1 MEKINTALI
10 LCAGYGKRLNPLTL
24 NKPKPLLEVKDISLL
39 ENTIN
44 FINDFGIKNI
54 LINTFYLKEQIK
66 EFINKKNFN
75 CKINII
81 DDGKSI
87 LDTGGGILNLIKK
100 SDNENFFV
108 FNPDT
113 LWSKEYIEVIR
124 KMENFY
130 FENKIQNI
138 LLVVNKSNSFDK
150 KLKGDFNLD
159 AKNILNYKE
168 KIFIYTG
175 CQIINKNVFS
185 KVNEK
190 SFSIF
195 EIWNQLTN
203 ENKLYGFESLNDF
216 IHITDIEIFNK
227 LSKNYLIFS
236 SFLIQIFC
244 IY

>member
-44 FINDFGIKNI
+44 LINDLGIKNI

-81 DDGKSI
+81 EDGNSI
-87 LDTGGGILNLIKK
+87 LDTGGGILNLIKR

-113 LWSKEYIEVIR
+113 IWSKEYIEIIR
-124 KMENFY
+124 KMESFY

-150 KLKGDFNLD
+150 KLEGDFNLD
-159 AKNILNYKE
+159 EKNILNYKE
-168 KIFIYTG
+168 KSFIYTG

-185 KVNEK
+185 KVNKK
-190 SFSIF
+190 SFSIV
-195 EIWNQLTN
+195 EIWKQLIN

-227 LSKNYLIFS
+227 LSKN
-236 SFLIQIFC
+236 
-244 IY
+244 

>member
-24 NKPKPLLEVKDISLL
+24 NKPKPLIEVKDISLL

-44 FINDFGIKNI
+44 LINDFGIKNI

-81 DDGKSI
+81 EDGNSI

-113 LWSKEYIEVIR
+113 IWSKEYIEIIR
-124 KMENFY
+124 KMESFY
-130 FENKIQNI
+130 FKNKIQNI
-138 LLVVNKSNSFDK
+138 LLVVKKSNSFDK
-150 KLKGDFNLD
+150 NLEGDFNLD
-159 AKNILNYKE
+159 TKNILNYKE
-168 KIFIYTG
+168 KSFIYTG

-185 KVNEK
+185 KVYKN
-190 SFSIF
+190 SFSII
-195 EIWNQLTN
+195 EIWNQLIN

-216 IHITDIEIFNK
+216 IHITDLEIFKK
-227 LSKNYLIFS
+227 LSKN
-236 SFLIQIFC
+236 
-244 IY
+244 

>member
-44 FINDFGIKNI
+44 LINDFGIKNI

-81 DDGKSI
+81 EDGDSI

-100 SDNENFFV
+100 SDNKNFFV

-113 LWSKEYIEVIR
+113 IWSKEYIEIIR
-124 KMENFY
+124 KMESFY

-150 KLKGDFNLD
+150 KLEGDFNLD
-159 AKNILNYKE
+159 TKNILNYKE
-168 KIFIYTG
+168 KSFIYTG

-185 KVNEK
+185 KVNKK
-190 SFSIF
+190 SFSIV
-195 EIWNQLTN
+195 EIWKQLIN

-227 LSKNYLIFS
+227 LSKN
-236 SFLIQIFC
+236 
-244 IY
+244 

>member
-24 NKPKPLLEVKDISLL
+24 KVPKPLLKLKDISLL

-44 FINDFGIKNI
+44 FINDLGIKNI
-54 LINTFYLKEQIK
+54 LINTFYLKEQIN

-81 DDGKSI
+81 DDGNSI

-100 SDNENFFV
+100 SDNDNFFV

-113 LWSKEYIEVIR
+113 MWSKEYVEVIR
-124 KMENFY
+124 KMEIFY
-130 FENKIQNI
+130 LKNKIQNI
-138 LLVVNKSNSFDK
+138 LLVVNKSKSFDK
-150 KLKGDFNLD
+150 KLKGDFNLNS
-159 AKNILNYKE
+159 KNILNYQE
-168 KIFIYTG
+168 KAFIYTG

-185 KVNEK
+185 IIDQN
-190 SFSIF
+190 SFSII
-195 EIWNQLTN
+195 EIWNQLID

-216 IHITDIEIFNK
+216 IHVTDIEIFNK
-227 LSKNYLIFS
+227 LSKN
-236 SFLIQIFC
+236 
-244 IY
+244 

>member
-44 FINDFGIKNI
+44 LINDFGIQNI

-81 DDGKSI
+81 EDGDSI

-100 SDNENFFV
+100 TDNENFFV

-113 LWSKEYIEVIR
+113 LWSKEYIEIIR

-138 LLVVNKSNSFDK
+138 LLVVKKSNSFDK
-150 KLKGDFNLD
+150 KLEGDFNLD
-159 AKNILNYKE
+159 ERNILNYKE
-168 KIFIYTG
+168 KSFIYTG
-175 CQIINKNVFS
+175 CQIINKNIFS
-185 KVNEK
+185 KVNKK
-190 SFSIF
+190 SFSVV
-195 EIWNQLTN
+195 EIWKQLIN

-216 IHITDIEIFNK
+216 IHITDIEIFYK
-227 LSKNYLIFS
+227 ISKN
-236 SFLIQIFC
+236 Q
-244 IY
+244 

>member
-24 NKPKPLLEVKDISLL
+24 KTPKPLLKLNNISLL

-54 LINTFYLKEQIK
+54 LINTYYLKEQIE

-75 CKINII
+75 CKINLIE
-81 DDGKSI
+81 DGNSI

-100 SDNENFFV
+100 SESENFFV

-113 LWSKEYIEVIR
+113 IWSKQYIAIIR
-124 KMENFY
+124 KMEIFY

-138 LLVVNKSNSFDK
+138 LLVVNKSKSFDK
-150 KLKGDFNLD
+150 NLKGDFNLEP
-159 AKNILNYKE
+159 KNILNYKE
-168 KIFIYTG
+168 KNFIYTG
-175 CQIINKNVFS
+175 CQIINKKVFS
-185 KVNEK
+185 IINKK
-190 SFSIF
+190 SFSIV
-195 EIWNQLTN
+195 EIWNKLVS

-216 IHITDIEIFNK
+216 VHVTDIEIFKK
-227 LSKNYLIFS
+227 LSKN
-236 SFLIQIFC
+236 
-244 IY
+244 

>member
-44 FINDFGIKNI
+44 LINDLGIKNI

-81 DDGKSI
+81 EDGNSI
-87 LDTGGGILNLIKK
+87 LETGGGILNLMKK
-100 SDNENFFV
+100 SDTENFFV

-113 LWSKEYIEVIR
+113 IWSKDYIEIIK
-124 KMENFY
+124 KMESFY
-130 FENKIQNI
+130 LKNKIHNI
-138 LLVVNKSNSFDK
+138 LLVVNKSKSFDK

-159 AKNILNYKE
+159 SKNILNYQE

-175 CQIINKNVFS
+175 CQIINKSIFS
-185 KVNEK
+185 KFNKK
-190 SFSIF
+190 SFSIV
-195 EIWNQLTN
+195 EIWNQLIN
-203 ENKLYGFESLNDF
+203 ENRLYGFESFNDF
-216 IHITDIEIFNK
+216 IHVTDIEIFNK
-227 LSKNYLIFS
+227 LSKN
-236 SFLIQIFC
+236 Q
-244 IY
+244 

>member
-24 NKPKPLLEVKDISLL
+24 ETPKPLLKLNNISLL

-54 LINTFYLKEQIK
+54 LINTYYLKEQIE

-75 CKINII
+75 CKINLIE
-81 DDGKSI
+81 DGNSI

-113 LWSKEYIEVIR
+113 LWSKEYIEIIR

-130 FENKIQNI
+130 FENKIQNV
-138 LLVVNKSNSFDK
+138 LLVVKKSNSFDK
-150 KLKGDFNLD
+150 KLEGDFNLD
-159 AKNILNYKE
+159 ERNILNYKE
-168 KIFIYTG
+168 KSFIYTG

-185 KVNEK
+185 KFNKK
-190 SFSIF
+190 SFSIV
-195 EIWNQLTN
+195 EIWNQLIN
-203 ENKLYGFESLNDF
+203 ENKLYGFESLNNF
-216 IHITDIEIFNK
+216 IHITDLEIFKK
-227 LSKNYLIFS
+227 LSKN
-236 SFLIQIFC
+236 
-244 IY
+244 

>member
-44 FINDFGIKNI
+44 LINDFGIKNI
-54 LINTFYLKEQIK
+54 FINTFYLKEQIK

-81 DDGKSI
+81 EDGDSI

-100 SDNENFFV
+100 TDNENFFV

-113 LWSKEYIEVIR
+113 LWSKEYIEIIR

-138 LLVVNKSNSFDK
+138 LLVVKKSNSFDK
-150 KLKGDFNLD
+150 KLEGDFNLD
-159 AKNILNYKE
+159 EKNILNYKE
-168 KIFIYTG
+168 KSFIYTG

-185 KVNEK
+185 KVNKK
-190 SFSIF
+190 SFSIV
-195 EIWNQLTN
+195 EIWNQLIN

-227 LSKNYLIFS
+227 LSKN
-236 SFLIQIFC
+236 
-244 IY
+244 

>member
-44 FINDFGIKNI
+44 LINDFGIKNI
-54 LINTFYLKEQIK
+54 FINTFYLKEQIK

-81 DDGKSI
+81 EDGNSI

-100 SDNENFFV
+100 SENENFFV

-138 LLVVNKSNSFDK
+138 LLVVKKSNSFDK

-159 AKNILNYKE
+159 SKNILNFKD
-168 KIFIYTG
+168 KNFIYTG

-185 KVNEK
+185 TVNKK
-190 SFSIF
+190 SFSIV
-195 EIWNQLTN
+195 EIWNKLIN
-203 ENKLYGFESLNDF
+203 ENELYGFESSNDF
-216 IHITDIEIFNK
+216 VHVTDIEIFNK
-227 LSKNYLIFS
+227 LSKN
-236 SFLIQIFC
+236 
-244 IY
+244 

>member
-24 NKPKPLLEVKDISLL
+24 ETPKPLLKLNNISLL

-54 LINTFYLKEQIK
+54 LINTYYLKEQIE

-75 CKINII
+75 CKINLIE
-81 DDGKSI
+81 DGNSI

-100 SDNENFFV
+100 SENENFFV

-113 LWSKEYIEVIR
+113 IWSKQYISVIR
-124 KMENFY
+124 KLEIFY

-138 LLVVNKSNSFDK
+138 LLVVNKSKSFDK
-150 KLKGDFNLD
+150 NLKGDFNLES
-159 AKNILNYKE
+159 KNILNYKE
-168 KIFIYTG
+168 KNFIYTG
-175 CQIINKNVFS
+175 CQIINKKVFS
-185 KVNEK
+185 IINKK
-190 SFSIF
+190 SFSIV
-195 EIWNQLTN
+195 EIWNKLVS

-216 IHITDIEIFNK
+216 VHVSDIEIFKK
-227 LSKNYLIFS
+227 LSKN
-236 SFLIQIFC
+236 
-244 IY
+244 